1 MEKKIQ
7 NGQLISTLTPDDVN
21 EDLNQSETAKRLGG
35 VEEYYFSKK
44 LRQIDEMNKAGKRVI
59 NLGIGSPDMPPHPD
73 VIKTLQDEAA
83 KPNQHGYQNYK
94 GSPVLREAISKWY
107 EQWYHVTLNPASE
120 ILPLIGSKE
129 GIMHLCMTYI
139 NEGDVVLIPDPGYPS
154 YKSAAK
160 MAGADVQTYT
170 LTKENNWFPDFEELE
185 QQDLSKVRLMFA
197 NYPQMPTGQL
207 PTKKMFEKLISFA
220 KKHHILICHDN
231 PYSFI
236 LNDHPMSLLSV
247 DGAKEVAVELNSLSK
262 SHNMA
267 GWRLGM
273 LVGAGKRIE
282 QVLRFKS
289 NMDSGMFLPMQLAAA
304 KALTLEKDWY
314 DSINKVYK
322 SRRENVFALLTL
334 LNCSFDE
341 NQAGL
346 FVWAHIPPEFKNG
359 YELSDRILDHS
370 NVFITPGGIFGS
382 AGEKYIRVSLCATE
396 QKIEEAIERIKKQQC
411 KSELN

>member
-1 MEKKIQ
+1 MDNRIQ
-7 NGQLISTLTPDDVN
+7 NGQLITTLTPDEVN
-21 EDLNQSETAKRLGG
+21 EDLNQSQTAKRLGG

-107 EQWYHVTLNPASE
+107 QQWYHVSLDPASE

-170 LTKENNWFPDFEELE
+170 LTKEKNWFPDFEKLE

-207 PTKKMFEKLISFA
+207 PTKKMFEELISFA

-247 DGAKEVAVELNSLSK
+247 EGAKEVAVELNSLSK

-267 GWRLGM
+267 GWR
-273 LVGAGKRIE
+273 
-282 QVLRFKS
+282 
-289 NMDSGMFLPMQLAAA
+289 
-304 KALTLEKDWY
+304 
-314 DSINKVYK
+314 
-322 SRRENVFALLTL
+322 
-334 LNCSFDE
+334 
-341 NQAGL
+341 
-346 FVWAHIPPEFKNG
+346 
-359 YELSDRILDHS
+359 
-370 NVFITPGGIFGS
+370 
-382 AGEKYIRVSLCATE
+382 
-396 QKIEEAIERIKKQQC
+396 
-411 KSELN
+411 